1 VAAPPQTA
9 TIGVRTEHVSIRR
22 SVNGHATGRV
32 KWIEHLGDQNHLH
45 VMIAETEVVTLCD
58 RDADLAVGD
67 AVDVELTAP
76 LFFDASGERLRR
88 Q

>member
-45 VMIAETEVVTLCD
+45 VTLGDTEVVTLGD
-58 RDADLAVGD
+58 PDAGLKVGD
-67 AVDVELTAP
+67 GVDLHLASP
-76 LFFDASGERLRR
+76 LCFNAQGVRI
-88 Q
+88 